1 MKNDGRLYVCDR
13 CGEKDFFKRT
23 KVESLSGGYEHVG
36 VYELADGWTYSY
48 GKDLCPSC
56 SKSFDQLK
64 ESFFT
69 KTEEYNG

>member
-1 MKNDGRLYVCDR
+1 MRSEGKLYVCDR
-13 CGEKDFFKRT
+13 CGASAFFKRT